1 MVIESQ
7 RIPALSNYL
16 IKYLTDEWLNDQLEN
31 KKRLEKITI
40 FCKLVFTIFTIFC
53 NYFNNGIIILSK
65 IAKLI
70 AEISLDLPIYYHS
83 LNIQWFC
90 TVDLK
95 FLMSGGFS
103 WKFGKNLHHNII
115 CHHLRSS

>member
-16 IKYLTDEWLNDQLEN
+16 IKYLTDKWLNDQLEN
-31 KKRLEKITI
+31 KKRLEKIKKI
-40 FCKLVFTIFTIFC
+40 YKLFFTIFTIFC

-95 FLMSGGFS
+95 ILMSGGFS

-115 CHHLRSS
+115 CHHLQSS